1 MIFSAEIIAIS
12 ILNVIFIIF
21 SFIALVIS
29 IKIFYKWDINS
40 TTKTQYNLEKNS
52 FLGATIIKYIFF
64 LKIPLFIF
72 FVFTLDEISNIL
84 TGAMCGAGVID
95 ATRSGIYL
103 LILKI
108 INLYI
113 FALWI
118 SIHYKDIANEEL
130 PFTKYKFGI
139 FIIIFWLL
147 IGEIYLEF
155 LFFSSLDV
163 NKLVSCCGS
172 LYSSSA
178 TSYLSNIFNIPS
190 SIIISIFYF
199 NFISMIALIKY
210 KYPFIISNI
219 LFIITSIVSLII
231 FFSTYIYQLP
241 SHHCPFCILQ
251 KDYYYIGYI
260 LYSSLF
266 IGTFNGISSFINPKS
281 KRVSI
286 IFNSIYTVIISLYV
300 VIFYI
305 RNGVWL

>member
-40 TTKTQYNLEKNS
+40 TTKSQYNLEKNS

-260 LYSSLF
+260 LYTSLF
-266 IGTFNGISSFINPKS
+266 IGTFNGIASFINSKS

-286 IFNSIYTVIISLYV
+286 IFNSIYTIIVSLYV
-300 VIFYI
+300 VVFYI
-305 RNGVWL
+305 KNGVWL